1 MITSAL
7 LIWIGIKLS
16 APWWFYVLAGAR
28 FLFGTIGYFCDA
40 LSGPNERK

>member
-16 APWWFYVLAGAR
+16 APWWFYVLAGVR
-28 FLFGTIGYFCDA
+28 FLCGTIRYFIDA
-40 LSGPNERK
+40 LSGLNERK